1 MIYTNHQI
9 PIQDSYGTIVKHC
22 VKFTK
27 SSTNVTKVNRI
38 KTIIVLQSNSL
49 IFLILRLNL
58 CDF

>member
-9 PIQDSYGTIVKHC
+9 PIQDSYGTLVKQC

-27 SSTNVTKVNRI
+27 SSTNVTKVNKI
-38 KTIIVLQSNSL
+38 KSVMVLQSNSL